1 MNLNVKKESNEK
13 TTIYLDPKVKKS
25 VQYYALRD
33 DSSLSKII
41 NDKLYEYLEDRADI
55 TALSE
60 RENDAEF
67 ISFATVLK
75 ELGLSE
81 KDLQDHNRKTS

>member
-1 MNLNVKKESNEK
+1 MIISSEK

-41 NDKLYEYLEDRADI
+41 NDRLSDYLEDMADT
-55 TALSE
+55 TAEPLASSVQLEEVVALTQKLIKRHEKALKNLSQ
-60 RENDAEF
+60 R
-67 ISFATVLK
+67 
-75 ELGLSE
+75 
-81 KDLQDHNRKTS
+81 